1 VEVGLAYGGKTIQP
15 GLKLLRFANRI
26 PLLYDEGSDVSWKV
40 VSEEI
45 DLKRYKV
52 QQDAPLTIITHV
64 CSTKVPYKTVGKE
77 YIADRPE
84 VEKELRNG
92 IRDVLRKLQVYLSRV
107 GSIERQRRKMN
118 IYSRYMPLIAR
129 FSAALVGTKKLPPYN
144 KLIGLDVFQ
153 EDGDEDV

>member
-1 VEVGLAYGGKTIQP
+1 
-15 GLKLLRFANRI
+15 
-26 PLLYDEGSDVSWKV
+26 V

-118 IYSRYMPLIAR
+118 I
-129 FSAALVGTKKLPPYN
+129 
-144 KLIGLDVFQ
+144 
-153 EDGDEDV
+153 